1 MLLAHLGHWYHAAI
15 FFAPL
20 PIIGLY
26 VWLSGRRYAAQAER
40 EQADSRAAPAAGAES
55 SGASG

>member
-26 VWLSGRRYAAQAER
+26 VWLTGRRYPAEEESEQAEST
-40 EQADSRAAPAAGAES
+40 AVPPAGAETPS
-55 SGASG
+55 ASG